1 MRVDTIVAAGCS
13 ASYLATAV
21 WASQSGAIVEPYAT
35 VVGVKD
41 IAIAGL
47 CGAWAIAEWRRGPAR
62 ARVIALIAALVIL
75 ADAVLALVGG
85 AGPWRTD
92 ISPDGSFVASLLIGV
107 GLVAAG
113 LALVWFVR
121 RPDPPGAG
129 T

>member
-1 MRVDTIVAAGCS
+1 MRIDAIVAAGCS
-13 ASYLATAV
+13 VSYLATAV

-35 VVGVKD
+35 IVGVKD

-47 CGAWAIAEWRRGPAR
+47 CGAWAIAEWRRGVLR
-62 ARVIALIAALVIL
+62 AHGIALAVALVIL

-92 ISPDGSFVASLLIGV
+92 IAPDGSLVVSLVIGV

-129 T
+129 A